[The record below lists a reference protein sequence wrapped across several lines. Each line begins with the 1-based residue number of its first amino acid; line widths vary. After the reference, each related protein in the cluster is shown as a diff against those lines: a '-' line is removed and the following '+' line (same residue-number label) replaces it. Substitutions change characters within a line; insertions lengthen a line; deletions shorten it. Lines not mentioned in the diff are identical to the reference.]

1 MKYEYMFLCLI
12 IPGLDH
18 PGTNLNVMLKPLIE
32 EYQQLWE
39 GVEAYGY
46 DQKQK
51 FNLQVVYLW
60 SVHDFRAYNIF
71 QDGVA
76 INFSHV
82 RYE

>member
-18 PGTNLNVMLKPLIE
+18 PGTRLNMMLKSLIE
-32 EYQQLWE
+32 ELKQLWE

-51 FNLQVVYLW
+51 IQPLDCVSVV
-60 SVHDFRAYNIF
+60 
-71 QDGVA
+71 GP
-76 INFSHV
+76 
-82 RYE
+82 